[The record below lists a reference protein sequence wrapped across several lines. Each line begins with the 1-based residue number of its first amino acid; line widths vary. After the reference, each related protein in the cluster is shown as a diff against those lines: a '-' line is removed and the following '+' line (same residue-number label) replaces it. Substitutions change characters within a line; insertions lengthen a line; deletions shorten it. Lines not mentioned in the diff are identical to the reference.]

1 MFSFC
6 EPFQNMR
13 ISLFASQMVLKWRRL
28 GEFAWNREKIHQQ
41 LHWIQKTLFWWVFPP
56 RLTKMSNM
64 RAATAQNINNMN
76 MGPILRHTTLFPPHP
91 GIECSPWKRV
101 NSANIS
107 LQNLYY
113 EISCYFRNGQNFHIS
128 TYSYHSVPLPKFTLG
143 YRLQLLITF
152 LTIFKRYI
160 GIFWKIRKALSNP
173 NLPLKQLLF
182 DIENACL

>member
-1 MFSFC
+1 M
-6 EPFQNMR
+6 E
-13 ISLFASQMVLKWRRL
+13 
-28 GEFAWNREKIHQQ
+28 
-41 LHWIQKTLFWWVFPP
+41 
-56 RLTKMSNM
+56 
-64 RAATAQNINNMN
+64 
-76 MGPILRHTTLFPPHP
+76 PILRHTTLFPPHP
-91 GIECSPWKRV
+91 GIEFSPWKRV
-101 NSANIS
+101 NSANMS

-173 NLPLKQLLF
+173 KLLDCIAKCYDYILNNRLMKWYIPCREQAGGQEKRGCIEHIVTVRLVIDRCLRLKIPLFIVFVDFSKAY
-182 DIENACL
+182 D

>member
-1 MFSFC
+1 
-6 EPFQNMR
+6 
-13 ISLFASQMVLKWRRL
+13 
-28 GEFAWNREKIHQQ
+28 
-41 LHWIQKTLFWWVFPP
+41 
-56 RLTKMSNM
+56 M

-173 NLPLKQLLF
+173 NLPLKPGMFFSFTTRSFFQNKTEF
-182 DIENACL
+182 TDHFISYTGKFIWRHITKNAAERRAASGDAESKHWLPFPAL

>member
-1 MFSFC
+1 
-6 EPFQNMR
+6 
-13 ISLFASQMVLKWRRL
+13 
-28 GEFAWNREKIHQQ
+28 
-41 LHWIQKTLFWWVFPP
+41 
-56 RLTKMSNM
+56 M
-64 RAATAQNINNMN
+64 RAATAQNINNMK

-91 GIECSPWKRV
+91 GIEFSPWKRV
-101 NSANIS
+101 NSANMS

-128 TYSYHSVPLPKFTLG
+128 TYLYHFVPLAKFTLG

-173 NLPLKQLLF
+173 NLPLKSSFNTNQKQPKERIAGKGRGFECGLSNYFESQLF
-182 DIENACL
+182 